1 MIFCVLFSIWLS
13 SQFSP
18 FHLISSRIAYLD
30 VINIHIFGEIFQ
42 PSLVYVR
49 KFLIAYVI
57 LCNINT
63 LNQFLFG
70 DSFASDRFHQKRTT
84 STANGFS
91 EWNGCANTLSINVF
105 SALFFFRRI
114 QKLATFWLNIRFR
127 RIYEFDKCWSVFFAG
142 FSLFGFV
149 YSTKNAVLF
158 SAALWRTGG
167 VQRNNITKTDR
178 LWHLHTVMHKLN
190 TKNWMGYFGSMDSN
204 KYISCTLFHFMTTLY
219 VYVIDGIYDLNWHD
233 ANE

>member
-1 MIFCVLFSIWLS
+1 MQYQYIKSIFIWWFVCLGSLSPKANNIHSKWIQWMKWMCKHAFYKCIFCS
-13 SQFSP
+13 
-18 FHLISSRIAYLD
+18 
-30 VINIHIFGEIFQ
+30 
-42 PSLVYVR
+42 
-49 KFLIAYVI
+49 
-57 LCNINT
+57 
-63 LNQFLFG
+63 
-70 DSFASDRFHQKRTT
+70 
-84 STANGFS
+84 
-91 EWNGCANTLSINVF
+91 
-105 SALFFFRRI
+105 LFFFRRI

-149 YSTKNAVLF
+149 YSTKNDVLF
-158 SAALWRTGG
+158 SAALRRTGG
-167 VQRNNITKTDR
+167 VQRNNIAKTDR